1 DGRRGD
7 VPGDYRPILPR
18 LADARVDRVNL
29 EFAYPGTGDVGDLA
43 LLPPD
48 LAVGM
53 GVVDVRGERVPSV
66 EEIEA
71 LGAAGAELMPPT
83 RIALDPDCGVA
94 PDAREPPTPDAAY
107 QKLCRLGAAGHHRRT
122 RSARPGGPAAR
133 QEPGRGQTG

>member
-71 LGAAGAELMPPT
+71 LGAAGAELVPPT
-83 RIALDPDCGVA
+83 RSGLNPGCGV
-94 PDAREPPTPDAAY
+94 
-107 QKLCRLGAAGHHRRT
+107 G
-122 RSARPGGPAAR
+122 
-133 QEPGRGQTG
+133 PGRGGAPTLDRAHPKPCRR